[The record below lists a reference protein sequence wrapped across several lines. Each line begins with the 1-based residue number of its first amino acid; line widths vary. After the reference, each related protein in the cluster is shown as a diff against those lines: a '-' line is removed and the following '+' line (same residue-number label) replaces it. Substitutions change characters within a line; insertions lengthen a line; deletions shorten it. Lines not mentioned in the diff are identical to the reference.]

1 MKRTK
6 QISVS
11 LENRPGKL
19 AHLCSCLAERKINIV
34 AISVVETS
42 EQALVRLV
50 VDRPNEA
57 VKMLKECP
65 LTFSQMDVLLVELP
79 NRVGAIAELAV
90 KLAAKR
96 MNINFVYGST
106 GKGRGKT
113 FVVLRTSNL
122 KTAQKTLRRL

>member
-19 AHLCSCLAERKINIV
+19 AHLCGCLAERKINIIALSV
-34 AISVVETS
+34 AETT
-42 EQALVRLV
+42 EQAVLRVV
-50 VDRPNEA
+50 VDKPDKA

-65 LTFSQMDVLLVELP
+65 LTFSQVDVLLVELP
-79 NRVGAIAELAV
+79 NRVGAIAELAE

-96 MNINFVYGST
+96 ININFVYGST